1 MNEPDSNLEEQLIKE
16 HEQFTAQIDQKYG
29 KAMGV
34 LTNIHRDINVR
45 FGKLEELKEQYLDIQ
60 EKKFLKA
67 FINIMDKMS
76 TELQQATEAYDCIDK
91 EINEDPKCLYLQKE
105 LEFFQGE
112 CINTRKQL

>member
-1 MNEPDSNLEEQLIKE
+1 
-16 HEQFTAQIDQKYG
+16 
-29 KAMGV
+29 
-34 LTNIHRDINVR
+34 
-45 FGKLEELKEQYLDIQ
+45 
-60 EKKFLKA
+60 
-67 FINIMDKMS
+67 MDKMS